1 MNASFQEA
9 VNMATIGEAWIE
21 KIARGYREFSF
32 SRSGTQAAVEM
43 RPK

>member
-1 MNASFQEA
+1 MPDFKNCQQC
-9 VNMATIGEAWIE
+9 GP
-21 KIARGYREFSF
+21 KLQARGYREFSF